1 MLMWFKESANHCQT
15 RGPFATVKE
24 EDRESKF
31 QFTVHAVCVW
41 CVRAHACI
49 DLGQTDKLVALRN
62 SLAVQWLGLCTSAAM
77 GLSSI
82 SGSLTGELRS
92 FKLHRVAQKKGG
104 GVLPQCVL
112 VAQSCLT
119 LVISCVMTV
128 AYPAPLSMEFSRQE
142 YWSRQPFPSPGH
154 LPNPGIDPRS
164 PALQADSLLSE
175 PPGKS
180 IALASNFLELDIHKT
195 GQQLGM

>member
-1 MLMWFKESANHCQT
+1 MLMWFKESVNHCQA
-15 RGPFATVKE
+15 RRPFAAVKE

-31 QFTVHAVCVW
+31 QYTVHGGVCV
-41 CVRAHACI
+41 CVCACI

-62 SLAVQWLGLCTSAAM
+62 SLAVQWLGLCTSAAL

-82 SGSLTGELRS
+82 SESLTGELRS

-104 GVLPQCVL
+104 GGVLPQCVL
-112 VAQSCLT
+112 IAQSCLI
-119 LVISCVMTV
+119 LVISCALTI
-128 AYPAPLSMEFSRQE
+128 AYPAPLSMGFSRQE
-142 YWSRQPFPSPGH
+142 YWSGQPFPSPGY

-180 IALASNFLELDIHKT
+180 IALDSF
-195 GQQLGM
+195 

>member
-119 LVISCVMTV
+119 LCS
-128 AYPAPLSMEFSRQE
+128 PRQE
-142 YWSRQPFPSPGH
+142 YWSGQPFPSPVD
-154 LPNPGIDPRS
+154 LPHPGIKPGS
-164 PALQADSLLSE
+164 PSLQADFSLSE
-175 PPGKS
+175 LGGLPS
-180 IALASNFLELDIHKT
+180 T
-195 GQQLGM
+195 GSQRCGNNE